1 MTPPEINTPPEDSNN
16 NNLAPIS
23 LKEPEIRS
31 DNDGKVGDIGSEPLR
46 DRQNSEEN
54 DYLDQVP
61 DEVEMSIFDHLEE
74 LRMRIFYSLI
84 AVVVGIIGCFI
95 VVKPIVKF
103 LEIPAQ
109 GVKFL
114 QLAPGEYFFVTIK
127 VAAYSGLLLA
137 SPFILYQI
145 VKFVLPGLTI
155 RERRFIGPIFLGST
169 VLFILG
175 LVFADLAI
183 VPAALKFFI
192 GYGSEV
198 VEQAWSIEKYFEFV
212 LLLMFST
219 ALAFQVPILQLLL
232 GIVGIVSSQ
241 QMLSGWRYVL
251 LGSAVLGAVLTP
263 STDPLTQSLLGG
275 AVVALYLGGSLV
287 VKLIG
292 K

>member
-1 MTPPEINTPPEDSNN
+1 MTPSEDLNN
-16 NNLAPIS
+16 NNLAPIN
-23 LKEPEIRS
+23 LKEPEIRAE
-31 DNDGKVGDIGSEPLR
+31 KVRDIAAQDLDDP
-46 DRQNSEEN
+46 QNSEKEED
-54 DYLDQVP
+54 DYLNKVP
-61 DEVEMSIFDHLEE
+61 DEVEMSIFEHLEE

-84 AVVVGIIGCFI
+84 AAVVGIIGCFI
-95 VVKPIVKF
+95 LVKPIVKF

-127 VAAYSGLLLA
+127 VAAYSGILLT

-145 VKFVLPGLTI
+145 VKFVLPGLTT
-155 RERRFIGPIFLGST
+155 RERRFLRPIFLAST
-169 VLFILG
+169 VLFALG
-175 LVFADLAI
+175 LLFAYFAI

-192 GYGSEV
+192 GYGLEV

-232 GIVGIVSSQ
+232 GIVGIVTSQ
-241 QMLSGWRYVL
+241 QMLSSWKYVL
-251 LGSAVLGAVLTP
+251 LGSVVLGAVLTP

-275 AVVALYLGGSLV
+275 AVIVLYLAGSFI

>member
-1 MTPPEINTPPEDSNN
+1 MTPPEMNNSPEDSD
-16 NNLAPIS
+16 NNLAPVS
-23 LKEPEIRS
+23 LKETEKP
-31 DNDGKVGDIGSEPLR
+31 DNDEQVSQHQTSAD
-46 DRQNSEEN
+46 
-54 DYLDQVP
+54 DYLNQAP
-61 DEVEMSIFDHLEE
+61 DDVEMSLFDHLEE

-84 AVVVGIIGCFI
+84 AAVVGIIACFI
-95 VVKPIVKF
+95 VVKPIVQL
-103 LEIPAQ
+103 LEVPAQ

-114 QLAPGEYFFVTIK
+114 QLAPGEYFFVSLK

-145 VKFVLPGLTI
+145 IKFVLPGLTI
-155 RERRFIGPIFLGST
+155 RERRFLRPIFLGST
-169 VLFILG
+169 VLFLVG
-175 LVFADLAI
+175 LIFAYFAI

-219 ALAFQVPILQLLL
+219 ALAFQIPILQLLL
-232 GIVGIVSSQ
+232 GIVGIVSSG
-241 QMLSGWRYVL
+241 QMLSGWRYIVL
-251 LGSAVLGAVLTP
+251 GAAVLGAVLTP

-275 AVVALYLGGSLV
+275 AVVALYLGGSFV

-292 K
+292 R

>member
-16 NNLAPIS
+16 NNLTPIS

-31 DNDGKVGDIGSEPLR
+31 DKEGKVGDIASQPLG
-46 DRQNSEEN
+46 DRQNSEDD

-84 AVVVGIIGCFI
+84 AAVVGIIGCFI

-127 VAAYSGLLLA
+127 VAGYSGLLLA

-198 VEQAWSIEKYFEFV
+198 VEQAWSIERYFEFV

-232 GIVGIVSSQ
+232 GIVGIVTSQ

>member
-1 MTPPEINTPPEDSNN
+1 MTSPEMNNSPESSD
-16 NNLAPIS
+16 NNLAPVS
-23 LKEPEIRS
+23 LKEPDKAPSVAEH
-31 DNDGKVGDIGSEPLR
+31 
-46 DRQNSEEN
+46 QNSEDN

-84 AVVVGIIGCFI
+84 ATVVSIIGCFV
-95 VVKPIVKF
+95 VVKPIVQL
-103 LEIPAQ
+103 LEVPAQ

-145 VKFVLPGLTI
+145 VKFVLPGLTV
-155 RERRFIGPIFLGST
+155 RERRFLGPIFLGST
-169 VLFILG
+169 VLFLVG
-175 LVFADLAI
+175 LIFAYFAI

-198 VEQAWSIEKYFEFV
+198 VEQAWSIERYFEFV

-241 QMLSGWRYVL
+241 QMFLNWKYVV
-251 LGSAVLGAVLTP
+251 LGAAVFGAVLTP

-292 K
+292 R

>member
-1 MTPPEINTPPEDSNN
+1 MTPSEDLNN

-23 LKEPEIRS
+23 LKDPEIRYDKMNDIAGQDS
-31 DNDGKVGDIGSEPLR
+31 DNSH
-46 DRQNSEEN
+46 NSEKEEDD
-54 DYLDQVP
+54 DYLNQVP
-61 DEVEMSIFDHLEE
+61 DEVEMSIFEHLEE
-74 LRMRIFYSLI
+74 LRMRIFYALI

-95 VVKPIVKF
+95 LVKPIVRF

-109 GVKFL
+109 GVRFL

-127 VAAYSGLLLA
+127 VAAYSGILLA

-145 VKFVLPGLTI
+145 VKFVLPGLTT
-155 RERRFIGPIFLGST
+155 RERRFLRPIFLGST
-169 VLFILG
+169 VLFGLG
-175 LVFADLAI
+175 LIFAYFAI

-192 GYGSEV
+192 GYGLEV

-232 GIVGIVSSQ
+232 GIVGIVTSQ
-241 QMLSGWRYVL
+241 QMLSSWKYVL
-251 LGSAVLGAVLTP
+251 LGSVVLGAVLTP

-275 AVVALYLGGSLV
+275 AVIVLYLAGSFI

>member
-1 MTPPEINTPPEDSNN
+1 MTPSEDLNN

-23 LKEPEIRS
+23 LKDPEIRYDKVNDIAGQDS
-31 DNDGKVGDIGSEPLR
+31 DNSH
-46 DRQNSEEN
+46 NSEKEEDD
-54 DYLDQVP
+54 DYLNQVP
-61 DEVEMSIFDHLEE
+61 DEVEMSIFEHLEE

-84 AVVVGIIGCFI
+84 AVLVGIIGCFI
-95 VVKPIVKF
+95 LVKPIVRF

-109 GVKFL
+109 GVRFL

-127 VAAYSGLLLA
+127 VAAYSGILLA

-145 VKFVLPGLTI
+145 VKFVLPGLTT
-155 RERRFIGPIFLGST
+155 RERRFLRPIFLGST
-169 VLFILG
+169 VLFGLG
-175 LVFADLAI
+175 LVFAYFAI

-192 GYGSEV
+192 GYGLEV

-232 GIVGIVSSQ
+232 GIVGIVTSQ
-241 QMLSGWRYVL
+241 QMLSSWKYVL
-251 LGSAVLGAVLTP
+251 LGSVVLGAVLTP

-275 AVVALYLGGSLV
+275 AVIVLYLAGSFI

>member
-1 MTPPEINTPPEDSNN
+1 MTPSEDLNN

-31 DNDGKVGDIGSEPLR
+31 DKVSDITAQDLD
-46 DRQNSEEN
+46 DRHNSEKEED
-54 DYLDQVP
+54 DYLNKVP
-61 DEVEMSIFDHLEE
+61 DEVEMSIFEHLEE
-74 LRMRIFYSLI
+74 LRTRIFYSLI
-84 AVVVGIIGCFI
+84 AAVVGIIGCFLL
-95 VVKPIVKF
+95 VKPIVKF

-127 VAAYSGLLLA
+127 VAAYSGILLT

-145 VKFVLPGLTI
+145 VKFVLPGLTT
-155 RERRFIGPIFLGST
+155 RERRFLGPIFLSST
-169 VLFILG
+169 VLFGLG
-175 LVFADLAI
+175 LLFAYSAI

-192 GYGSEV
+192 GYGLEV

-232 GIVGIVSSQ
+232 GIVGIVTSQ
-241 QMLSGWRYVL
+241 QMLSSWKYVL
-251 LGSAVLGAVLTP
+251 LGAVILGAVLTP

-275 AVVALYLGGSLV
+275 AVIVLYLAGSFV

>member
-1 MTPPEINTPPEDSNN
+1 MTPSEDLNN

-23 LKEPEIRS
+23 LKDPEIRYDKVNDIAGQDS
-31 DNDGKVGDIGSEPLR
+31 DNSH
-46 DRQNSEEN
+46 NSEKEEDD
-54 DYLDQVP
+54 DYLNQVP
-61 DEVEMSIFDHLEE
+61 DEVEMSIFEHLEE
-74 LRMRIFYSLI
+74 LRMRIFYALI

-95 VVKPIVKF
+95 LVKPIVRF

-109 GVKFL
+109 GVRFL

-127 VAAYSGLLLA
+127 VAAYSGILLA

-145 VKFVLPGLTI
+145 VKFVLPGLTT
-155 RERRFIGPIFLGST
+155 RERRFLRPIFLGST
-169 VLFILG
+169 VLFGLG
-175 LVFADLAI
+175 LIFAYFAI

-192 GYGSEV
+192 GYGLEV

-232 GIVGIVSSQ
+232 GIVGIVTSQ
-241 QMLSGWRYVL
+241 QMLSSWKYVL
-251 LGSAVLGAVLTP
+251 LGSVVLGAVLTP

-275 AVVALYLGGSLV
+275 AVIVLYLAGSFI

>member
-84 AVVVGIIGCFI
+84 AAVIGIIGCFI

>member
-1 MTPPEINTPPEDSNN
+1 MTPPEDSNN
-16 NNLAPIS
+16 NNLTPIS
-23 LKEPEIRS
+23 LKEPEIKP
-31 DNDGKVGDIGSEPLR
+31 DKVEDIASQDLG
-46 DRQNSEEN
+46 DRQNSLE
-54 DYLDQVP
+54 DDQDIVP
-61 DEVEMSIFDHLEE
+61 DEVEMSIFEHLEE
-74 LRMRIFYSLI
+74 LRVRIFHSLI
-84 AVVVGIIGCFI
+84 AAVLGIISCFI

-103 LEIPAQ
+103 LEVPAQ

-127 VAAYSGLLLA
+127 VAAYSGLLLT
-137 SPFILYQI
+137 SPFMLYQI

-155 RERRFIGPIFLGST
+155 RERKFLRPIFLGST
-169 VLFILG
+169 VLFGLG
-175 LVFADLAI
+175 LVFAYLAI

-232 GIVGIVSSQ
+232 GIVGIVTSQ
-241 QMLSGWRYVL
+241 QMLSSWKYVL
-251 LGSAVLGAVLTP
+251 LGAVVLGAVLTP

-275 AVVALYLGGSLV
+275 AVLALYFAGSFV